1 MAGCSG
7 RRLTGSRAL
16 VTALAALAVVGAPAR
31 AGSLTITAR
40 EIRADDATG
49 LAVAEGE
56 VRISDGTTTAL
67 GQRLVLDTRKGTAV
81 LTSGTV
87 RGTQGVLRAR
97 EITLRLT
104 STRLTE
110 AVARGEARIETRRGE
125 LSADEITLALP
136 QDRMTASGHVRLRAP
151 PDVLATGSRLT
162 YDGRSKVVTLI
173 GPARIETRQGTV
185 TARRLEGVEG
195 LQQIRLLGDV
205 QARFRDIAAQAEE
218 ATLLVPAQK
227 VILTGAVRV
236 TQRGQTLEGTV
247 VTIFYGARRVI
258 AEGPTRL
265 RFEESAPVPA
275 R

>member
-1 MAGCSG
+1 M
-7 RRLTGSRAL
+7 
-16 VTALAALAVVGAPAR
+16 
-31 AGSLTITAR
+31 
-40 EIRADDATG
+40 RADDATG
-49 LAVAEGE
+49 VAVAEGE

-81 LTSGTV
+81 LTPGTV
-87 RGTQGVLRAR
+87 RSAQGVLRAR

-110 AVARGEARIETRRGE
+110 AAARGEARIETRRGE
-125 LSADEITLALP
+125 LSADEITLAP
-136 QDRMTASGHVRLRAP
+136 PHDRMTASGHVRLRAP

-173 GPARIETRQGTV
+173 GPARIETR
-185 TARRLEGVEG
+185 
-195 LQQIRLLGDV
+195 
-205 QARFRDIAAQAEE
+205 DIAARADQ

-247 VTIFYGARRVI
+247 VTIFYGARRII

>member
-1 MAGCSG
+1 M
-7 RRLTGSRAL
+7 TGSRAL

-49 LAVAEGE
+49 VAVAEGE

-67 GQRLVLDTRKGTAV
+67 GQRLVLDTREGTAV
-81 LTSGTV
+81 LTPGTV
-87 RGTQGVLRAR
+87 RGAQGVLRAR

-110 AVARGEARIETRRGE
+110 AAARGEARIETRRGE
-125 LSADEITLALP
+125 LSADEITLTLP
-136 QDRMTASGHVRLRAP
+136 HDRMTASGHVRLRAP

-195 LQQIRLLGDV
+195 LQQVRLLGDV
-205 QARFRDIAAQAEE
+205 RARFRDIAAQAEA

-227 VILTGAVRV
+227 VILTGAVRI
-236 TQRGQTLEGTV
+236 TQRGHTLEGSR
-247 VTIFYGARRVI
+247 VTIFYATRRVI

>member
-1 MAGCSG
+1 M
-7 RRLTGSRAL
+7 
-16 VTALAALAVVGAPAR
+16 
-31 AGSLTITAR
+31 
-40 EIRADDATG
+40 RADDATG
-49 LAVAEGE
+49 VAVAEGE

-81 LTSGTV
+81 LTPGTV
-87 RGTQGVLRAR
+87 RGAQGVLRAR
-97 EITLRLT
+97 EIRLRLT

-110 AVARGEARIETRRGE
+110 AAARGEARIETRRGE
-125 LSADEITLALP
+125 LSADEITLTLP
-136 QDRMTASGHVRLRAP
+136 HDRMTASGHVRLRAP

-173 GPARIETRQGTV
+173 GPARIETR
-185 TARRLEGVEG
+185 
-195 LQQIRLLGDV
+195 
-205 QARFRDIAAQAEE
+205 DITAQAEA

-227 VILTGAVRV
+227 VILTGGVRV

-247 VTIFYGARRVI
+247 VTIFYSARRII

>member
-1 MAGCSG
+1 M
-7 RRLTGSRAL
+7 TGSRAL

-40 EIRADDATG
+40 EMRADDATG
-49 LAVAEGE
+49 VAVAEGE

-67 GQRLVLDTRKGTAV
+67 GQRLELDTRKGTAV
-81 LTSGTV
+81 LTPGTV
-87 RGTQGVLRAR
+87 RGAQGVLYAR

-125 LSADEITLALP
+125 LSADEITLTLP
-136 QDRMTASGHVRLRAP
+136 HDRMTASGHVRLRAP

-173 GPARIETRQGTV
+173 GPARIKT
-185 TARRLEGVEG
+185 
-195 LQQIRLLGDV
+195 
-205 QARFRDIAAQAEE
+205 RDITAQAEA

-265 RFEESAPVPA
+265 RFEERP
-275 R
+275 